1 MPEDKKFVL
10 DKEALEAQRDKLNE
24 MIVGDKEA
32 IAKNDAI
39 AKDSDLVLS
48 NQGEWAEAR
57 KKDNIEAL
65 NRHEQ
70 QLSETIERLNDLSSK
85 S

>member
-39 AKDSDLVLS
+39 AKDPDLVLS
-48 NQGEWAEAR
+48 NQGEWAESR

-65 NRHEQ
+65 NRYEQ